1 MRHTHARANTQ
12 HCTITT
18 HVHVHLNPIRIYQR
32 HHYRKNVLCPEP
44 RFLPRAKTRDLGKE
58 TVCRARL
65 SANTGRRELTRLP
78 WACISANNNSRR
90 SGPFCR
96 EPRSAK
102 NDLRQNGPLPWA
114 ALSAKSGSR
123 QNIAVG
129 PSPWLALTASPL
141 CREPHRYGSRQNC
154 LPSAALGKYLPRAPP
169 RLSANVVSIFHLHV
183 FLFS

>member
-1 MRHTHARANTQ
+1 MYPCYPFLLNSFGVVYLYKWIRN
-12 HCTITT
+12 ITT
-18 HVHVHLNPIRIYQR
+18 AKTSFAQSRDF
-32 HHYRKNVLCPEP
+32 C
-44 RFLPRAKTRDLGKE
+44 RAKTRDLGKE
-58 TVCRARL
+58 TVCRAPL

-141 CREPHRYGSRQNC
+141 CREPQRYGSRQNC
-154 LPSAALGKYLPRAPP
+154 LPSADLGKRGFYISCACVSLLLT
-169 RLSANVVSIFHLHV
+169 LSN
-183 FLFS
+183 